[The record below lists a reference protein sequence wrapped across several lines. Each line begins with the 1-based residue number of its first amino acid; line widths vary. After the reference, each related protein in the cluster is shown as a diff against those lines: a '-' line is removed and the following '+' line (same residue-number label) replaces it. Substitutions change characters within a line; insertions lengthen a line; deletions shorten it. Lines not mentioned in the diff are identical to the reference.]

1 MRRNVTINTGFR
13 QGLLGACA
21 LVVLLIWSR
30 LACAVEPAA
39 AARYAIEQP
48 SQALSESLRSI
59 ARQTGTSVL
68 FDPTV
73 VNGRQSRSVS
83 GRLSAAEAIS
93 RALDGSGLT
102 ADVMVDGSIVVKP
115 AVARG
120 TSPQL
125 PTRAVQPP
133 LVPTGSVEAS
143 PDGNVVRLA
152 QAAGQAG
159 RDVGVASPADA
170 TVEPAPGQKIEITGS
185 RLKRIAA
192 EGPVPVNT
200 YSKEEIAKSGQPT
213 LERFLQ
219 SLNEFSISPGEGGNS
234 SVLGQGTVQLRG
246 LPLGSTLVLINGRR
260 VQAVGS
266 SSANFFNL
274 NLIPMAAVER
284 IEVVP
289 VGSSAVYGGDALAG
303 VVNVIL
309 KKSIDGQAL
318 AARVG
323 SGKGT
328 SDRNLSLTTGGADEQ
343 GSYLLLGSVSK
354 ATPLNVTER
363 AFFTDADY
371 RRFGGPDTRT
381 RGCTPGT
388 VTSTT
393 GANLPGLNSSFAGI
407 PQLPAGAPLTV
418 GSFAASAGQANLCN
432 PEATGRG
439 TALVHGSESF
449 GLHAAGDRRITGAWS
464 VFGEF
469 TYADDR
475 LRADELGVSLN
486 NVLVPAGNPF
496 NPFGEPVTVT
506 AVLGPDN
513 GVQSFIRRT
522 KFTRAVAGLRGEL
535 GGGWD
540 AELTASTTR
549 DHSHRLAT
557 RSTLDSDALDAALAA
572 TTPGA
577 AINPFTAGRAA
588 SDEVLGRVWADS
600 EREGRGRKDQ
610 LSGFVRGS
618 LVELPAGPV
627 EAIVGVET
635 ARDQFGSASTGVG
648 AVSNSDS
655 RRASAGYAELR
666 VPLLRSDATGG
677 KPWNLAALTVAG
689 RRDKYSDFGSAN
701 TYQAGLEVRPAKSVL
716 LRGSVATSFKPPTL
730 LQTNIDEFSFPIS
743 FFGLVDPARNN
754 EPIVNGELVRAANTE
769 LEPERG
775 KAYTFGAVWEPEG
788 GLGTRFGF
796 TAWRVKIDRLIGI
809 VDPQTVLRNEALFP
823 GLVIRGPSLGGTPG
837 PVSRFLYTEVNY
849 GGVDT
854 AGADVE
860 ASYSWQSGVGRWSL
874 GGGAT
879 RMNKYD
885 VVLRPDAPTED
896 RLGRRFSDYW
906 APQWKGRLSAGF
918 DRKVWSIGLTSRYLG
933 TYKDADTSTR
943 QLGGF
948 WTHDLAGS
956 LDLKKLGLSLDAIKT
971 ASASFAVANLTNRQ
985 PQFVETFPYYDMS
998 QADWRGRYASVS
1010 LSIGW

>member
-1 MRRNVTINTGFR
+1 MRRNVTINTGFHER
-13 QGLLGACA
+13 LFGAGA
-21 LVVLLIWSR
+21 LVVLLIWSG
-30 LACAVEPAA
+30 LACAAEPPP
-39 AARYAIEQP
+39 AARYLIEQP
-48 SQALSESLRSI
+48 SQALSDSLRSI
-59 ARQTGTSVL
+59 ARQTGISVL

-73 VNGRQSRSVS
+73 VNGRLSRSVS

-115 AVARG
+115 AARG
-120 TSPQL
+120 ASPQL
-125 PTRAVQPP
+125 PARAVQPS
-133 LVPTGSVEAS
+133 LLPTGSGGAL
-143 PDGNVVRLA
+143 PDAEPVRLA
-152 QAAGQAG
+152 QAPAQGG
-159 RDVGVASPADA
+159 RDAGVEPAAGA
-170 TVEPAPGQKIEITGS
+170 TAEPAPGQKIEITGS
-185 RLKRIAA
+185 RLRRVAA

-200 YSKEEIAKSGQPT
+200 YSKEDITKSGQPT

-234 SVLGQGTVQLRG
+234 PVLGQGTVQLRG

-328 SDRNLSLTTGGADEQ
+328 SDGNVSLTTGGADDR
-343 GSYLLLGSVSK
+343 GAYLLLGSVSK
-354 ATPLNVTER
+354 ATPLNATER
-363 AFFTDADY
+363 AFFRDADY
-371 RRFGGPDTRT
+371 TRFGGPDTRT

-393 GANLPGLNSSFAGI
+393 GANLPGLTSSFAGI
-407 PQLPAGAPLTV
+407 PQPAAGEPLTV
-418 GSFAASAGQANLCN
+418 ASFAASAGQANLCN

-439 TALVHGSESF
+439 TALVHGAESL
-449 GLHAAGDRRITGAWS
+449 GLHAAGDRRIVGAWS

-475 LRADELGVSLN
+475 LRAEELGVSLN
-486 NVLVPAGNPF
+486 DVLVPATNPF
-496 NPFGEPVTVT
+496 NPFGEAVQVT

-513 GVQSFIRRT
+513 GVQTFTRRT
-522 KFTRAVAGLRGEL
+522 KFTRALAGFRGEL

-557 RSTLDSDALDAALAA
+557 RNTLDSDARDAALAA

-588 SDEVLGRVWADS
+588 GDDVLDRVWADS
-600 EREGRGRKDQ
+600 KREGRGRKSQ
-610 LSGFVRGS
+610 LGGFVRGP
-618 LVELPAGPV
+618 LVELPAGSV

-635 ARDQFGSASTGVG
+635 GRDQFASASTGVG
-648 AVSNSDS
+648 AVSNTDS

-677 KPWNLAALTVAG
+677 RAWNPAALTVAG

-701 TYQAGLEVRPAKSVL
+701 TYQAGLEVRPARSVL
-716 LRGSVATSFKPPTL
+716 LRASVATSFKPPTL
-730 LQTNIDEFSFPIS
+730 LQTNIDEFSFPIM
-743 FFGLVDPARNN
+743 FFGLVDPARSN
-754 EPIVNGELVRAANTE
+754 EPIVDGELVRAANTQ

-775 KAYTFGAVWEPEG
+775 RAHAFGAVWEPEG
-788 GLGTRFGF
+788 GLGTRLGF
-796 TAWRVKIDRLIGI
+796 TAWRVKIDRMIGI

-823 GLVIRGPSLGGTPG
+823 GLVIRGPSVGGTPG
-837 PVSRFLYTEVNY
+837 PVNKFLYTEVNY

-860 ASYSWQSGVGRWSL
+860 ASYAWQSEAGRWSL
-874 GGGAT
+874 GAGAT
-879 RMNKYD
+879 RMSKYD

-906 APQWKGRLSAGF
+906 APQWKGRLSVGF
-918 DRKVWSIGLTSRYLG
+918 DRRAWSLGVTSRYLG
-933 TYKDADTSTR
+933 TYNDAGISTR

-956 LDLKKLGLSLDAIKT
+956 LDLKKLGFSLGAVKAAT
-971 ASASFAVANLTNRQ
+971 VSFAVANLTDRQ
-985 PQFVETFPYYDMS
+985 PQFVETLPYYDMS

-1010 LSIGW
+1010 LSVGW